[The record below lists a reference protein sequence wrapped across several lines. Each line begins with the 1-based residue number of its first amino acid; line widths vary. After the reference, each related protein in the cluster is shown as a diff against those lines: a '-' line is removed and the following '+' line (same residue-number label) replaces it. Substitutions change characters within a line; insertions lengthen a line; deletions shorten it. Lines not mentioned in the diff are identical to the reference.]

1 MKRQENVKDMREEEG
16 RRKVGKQK
24 RKSNLEDLGRKSY
37 STDSVFI
44 MNIQVNFPLRKVT
57 KMFVY
62 TVNYLKQI
70 KLEPADQ
77 SFKKQ
82 LESAKKTATG
92 AYLSCTH
99 DNSHLTAKKST
110 FPKIITLRAEILNS
124 PFFWHALHRVVSGG

>member
-57 KMFVY
+57 NMFVY
-62 TVNYLKQI
+62 TVNYN
-70 KLEPADQ
+70 P
-77 SFKKQ
+77 
-82 LESAKKTATG
+82 
-92 AYLSCTH
+92 
-99 DNSHLTAKKST
+99 
-110 FPKIITLRAEILNS
+110 
-124 PFFWHALHRVVSGG
+124 